1 MSKPLVI
8 VGAGDLAQLAHYY
21 FSNDGQ
27 AIAAF
32 TVDRAFIENDEFCGL
47 PVIAFEDVADR
58 FSPATHDMFVA
69 VGYSKLNELRKQKY
83 LAGRALGYVMRSYI
97 SPKATVLNDGQ
108 IGDNCF
114 ILEDNTIQPFSQI
127 GNNVTLWSGNHVG
140 HHAVIADH
148 CFISSHVV
156 ISGRVRIGEA
166 CFIGVNA
173 MLRDHIQVG
182 DRCVIGAGALLLED
196 AAAEGVY
203 IGNATER
210 SRVPSTRLRKI

>member
-114 ILEDNTIQPFSQI
+114 I
-127 GNNVTLWSGNHVG
+127 
-140 HHAVIADH
+140 
-148 CFISSHVV
+148 SSHVV